1 MRIIA
6 GQFKGRKIHQ
16 PHGNRTHPMSEK
28 VRGAVFNALGDI
40 KGLKVLDA
48 FAGTGAL
55 SFEALSRGAEQV
67 TAVDLDKK
75 AAEAMRL
82 SASELDVTNNIKII
96 KNNIRSWSNQN
107 PQARFDLL
115 LLDPPYDDLQI
126 TILFEK
132 LIDQHVKKDGV
143 VVLSYPGHDSAPKF
157 KSNEVLNIKKYGDAQ
172 LVFYRKIS

>member
-6 GQFKGRKIHQ
+6 GQFKGRKIHE

-40 KGLKVLDA
+40 VGLTVLDA

-55 SFEALSRGAEQV
+55 SFEAISRGAKLA

-75 AAEAMRL
+75 AVDAMHL
-82 SASELDVTNNIKII
+82 SASELGITNKIKLV

-132 LIDQHVKKDGV
+132 LIGQHLKKDGV

-157 KSNEVLNIKKYGDAQ
+157 KGTEIINIKKYGDAQ